1 MDPNSAA
8 SEQFRNAVD
17 AAVDGYLLRH
27 PSPAAIVCGLDAW
40 KLLRKPSIWRGCFVV
55 PDPIMPD
62 AIATVR
68 DQSFSD
74 VSEANERASHEVLAH
89 VNEITEMLFG
99 PQAHAVG
106 EEPRAAQGIGIFA
119 RALDV
124 QRTLQ
129 EINMAL
135 VALAERIKSGA

>member
-55 PDPIMPD
+55 PDPIMP
-62 AIATVR
+62 AMQCYV
-68 DQSFSD
+68 
-74 VSEANERASHEVLAH
+74 
-89 VNEITEMLFG
+89 
-99 PQAHAVG
+99 VG
-106 EEPRAAQGIGIFA
+106 QH
-119 RALDV
+119 
-124 QRTLQ
+124 
-129 EINMAL
+129 
-135 VALAERIKSGA
+135 ERITACEECTRQL